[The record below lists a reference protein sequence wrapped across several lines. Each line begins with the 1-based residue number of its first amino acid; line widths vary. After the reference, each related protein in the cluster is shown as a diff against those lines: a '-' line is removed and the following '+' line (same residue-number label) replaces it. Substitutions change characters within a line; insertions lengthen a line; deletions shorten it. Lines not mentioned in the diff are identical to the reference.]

1 MAIARDIMYPEVQCI
16 QSHDTA
22 ANAARAM
29 AQHGIGALPI
39 CDAEDRIKGMVT
51 DRDLAVQ
58 VMAAGYDPE
67 NYELGDLPQTQSLVV
82 AEADE
87 DADMTLAKMSE
98 RQIRRIPV
106 VEDGR
111 VIGIIAQADIAR
123 SLPEPVVGEVV
134 SAVSE
139 PGGQW
144 DA

>member
-1 MAIARDIMYPEVQCI
+1 MATARDIMHPNAQCI

-29 AQHGIGALPI
+29 AEYGIGALPI
-39 CDAEDRIKGMVT
+39 CDAEGRIKGMVT

-67 NYELGDLPQTQSLVV
+67 SYEVGDLPQTQSLVL
-82 AEADE
+82 AEAAE

-98 RQIRRIPV
+98 RQIRRVPV
-106 VEDGR
+106 VEDGI
-111 VIGIIAQADIAR
+111 VIGIIAQADVAR

-139 PGGQW
+139 PGGHH
-144 DA
+144 

>member
-1 MAIARDIMYPEVQCI
+1 
-16 QSHDTA
+16 
-22 ANAARAM
+22 M

-51 DRDLAVQ
+51 DRDLAIQ

-82 AEADE
+82 AEAEE

-98 RQIRRIPV
+98 RQIRRVPV

>member
-1 MAIARDIMYPEVQCI
+1 MATARDIMHPNVRCI

-29 AQHGIGALPI
+29 AEHGIGALPI

-67 NYELGDLPQTQSLVV
+67 SYELGDLPQTQTLVV
-82 AEADE
+82 ADAEE
-87 DADMTLAKMSE
+87 DADMTLAKMAE
-98 RQIRRIPV
+98 RQIRRVPV

-111 VIGIIAQADIAR
+111 VIGIIAQADVAR
-123 SLPEPVVGEVV
+123 TLPGPAVGGVV

-139 PGGQW
+139 PGGH
-144 DA
+144 

>member
-1 MAIARDIMYPEVQCI
+1 MAIARDIMHPEVQCI

-51 DRDLAVQ
+51 DRDLAIQ

-82 AEADE
+82 AEAEE

-98 RQIRRIPV
+98 RQIRRVPV